1 MITNM
6 RISRVEA
13 KRLKDGEIS
22 GLGINIALDD
32 VSVKNGEVV
41 IKYTYTAD
49 YQDKVGELVVQ
60 GELVAR
66 EEARLLKEIEERWKK
81 EKKLPDV
88 FAEAVLNNVN
98 YACAANGTLVVRA
111 VNLSP
116 PMIPPRIEVAKPK

>member
-6 RISRVEA
+6 RINHVEA
-13 KRLKDGEIS
+13 KRMKDGEIK

-32 VSVKNGEVV
+32 VKVIGGEVA

-49 YQDKVGELVVQ
+49 YQEGVGLLTIQ
-60 GELVAR
+60 GELFAK
-66 EEARLLKEIEERWKK
+66 EDSKLSKEIEDRWKK
-81 EKKLPDV
+81 EKKLPDM

-98 YACAANGTLVVRA
+98 YACGANGTLVVRA

-116 PMIPPRIEVAKPK
+116 PMIPPRIEVAKK

>member
-6 RISRVEA
+6 RISAVEA
-13 KRLKDGEIS
+13 KRMKDGEIS
-22 GLGINIALDD
+22 GLGINIALDE
-32 VSVKNGEVV
+32 VSVSGGEVL

-49 YQDKVGELVVQ
+49 YQHGVGSLTVKGELAAKEDAKVC
-60 GELVAR
+60 R
-66 EEARLLKEIEERWKK
+66 EIEERWKK
-81 EKKLPDV
+81 EKKLPDA

-116 PMIPPRIEVAKPK
+116 PMIPPRIEVAKK

>member
-6 RISRVEA
+6 KISRVEA
-13 KRLKDGEIS
+13 KRLKEGEIK

-32 VSVKNGEVV
+32 VSVHGGEVT

-49 YQDKVGELVVQ
+49 YQEGVGELTIQ
-60 GELVAR
+60 GELSAR
-66 EEARLLKEIEERWKK
+66 EESKLLKEIEDRWKK
-81 EKKLPDV
+81 EKKLPDM

-98 YACAANGTLVVRA
+98 YACGANGTLVVRA

-116 PMIPPRIEVAKPK
+116 PMIPPRIEVAKK